1 VRIPLAEETAAI
13 PERRLSNML
22 RYHPL
27 LVALHW
33 LMALMILVALAA
45 GGLVLANMPEDSPD
59 KVAGLGG
66 HMIFG
71 MAIGVLLVL
80 RLVTRL
86 RSVHPRHAATGN
98 AVLDR
103 IGVWTHWAFYALI
116 AGMVLTG
123 LAMAFGAGLFPIVY
137 GGAAGTLP
145 PELQDLPQRAAHG
158 LIATALVALI
168 ALHVAAA
175 LWHTLFLRDGLLRR
189 MWFGKRS
196 TGELA
201 E

>member
-1 VRIPLAEETAAI
+1 
-13 PERRLSNML
+13 ML

-33 LMALMILVALAA
+33 LMALLILVALAA
-45 GGLVLANMPEDSPD
+45 GGLVLANMPDDSPD

-80 RLVTRL
+80 RFVTRL
-86 RSVHPRHAATGN
+86 RSAHPPRAAAGN
-98 AVLDR
+98 VMLDR
-103 IGVWTHWAFYALI
+103 IGVWTHWAFYELI

-137 GGAAGTLP
+137 GGAAETVP
-145 PELQDLPQRAAHG
+145 PGLQDLPQRAAHG

-168 ALHVAAA
+168 VLHLAAA
-175 LWHTLFLRDGLLRR
+175 LWHQFVRKDGLLRR

-196 TGELA
+196 AGEPA

>member
-1 VRIPLAEETAAI
+1 MP
-13 PERRLSNML
+13 
-22 RYHPL
+22 RYHPF

-45 GGLVLANMPEDSPD
+45 GRLLLANMPPDSPD
-59 KVAGLGG
+59 KIAGLGG
-66 HMIFG
+66 HMVFG

-86 RSVHPRHAATGN
+86 RSTHPPHAPTGN

-103 IGVWTHWAFYALI
+103 MSVWAHWAFYALI
-116 AGMVLTG
+116 GGMVMTG

-137 GGAAGTLP
+137 GGAAQILP
-145 PELQDLPQRAAHG
+145 PGLQDLPQREAHG

-175 LWHTLFLRDGLLRR
+175 FWHQFARKDGLLRR

-196 TGELA
+196 TDELA